1 MRATLCIPDELI
13 DEVQRLSG
21 KKSKTQAI
29 VTVMEEYVRRRKM
42 EDLLALRGKVEID
55 YDWEREEAV
64 ELKAAEEREIYGAAP
79 PSSRCNCAQVDIR
92 SHFPT
97 S

>member
-21 KKSKTQAI
+21 KKTKTQAI

-42 EDLLALRGKVEID
+42 EDLLALRGKVAID
-55 YDWEREEAV
+55 YNWEQEEVA
-64 ELKAAEEREIYGAAP
+64 ELKAAEERERYGA
-79 PSSRCNCAQVDIR
+79 Q
-92 SHFPT
+92 
-97 S
+97 